1 MKCQRKSYK
10 QIKENLLSDRILS
23 EFDRSYLTDLQ
34 NFLGLTDIEAEADLL
49 DEILKTTYSLE
60 RFHDD
65 VIGAITI
72 DWLDGKIYISII
84 GWKKR
89 WEVELLNFRNVSIPR
104 QLPWGSSKY
113 INSSKNQKNTN
124 NLWELEIELQSG
136 DVFKFEAEQVRLN
149 QRKEELSD
157 LEWLVGDRIA
167 SVQFESESNP
177 WVINFASGA
186 TLQIESMWRLVELG
200 ALCSTSLDHGHRFGL
215 AKDFD
220 SVAALR
226 GMGQYPIKSVTVRP
240 MTGDLFLQLGSMFV
254 LEVLSTS
261 AGYEHWQITH
271 PVLGLLVASGGELHV
286 FPK

>member
-1 MKCQRKSYK
+1 VKCQRKSYK

-113 INSSKNQKNTN
+113 INSSKNQKIPIIYGNWKSSYKVEMF
-124 NLWELEIELQSG
+124 LSLKQS
-136 DVFKFEAEQVRLN
+136 K
-149 QRKEELSD
+149 
-157 LEWLVGDRIA
+157 
-167 SVQFESESNP
+167 
-177 WVINFASGA
+177 
-186 TLQIESMWRLVELG
+186 
-200 ALCSTSLDHGHRFGL
+200 
-215 AKDFD
+215 
-220 SVAALR
+220 
-226 GMGQYPIKSVTVRP
+226 
-240 MTGDLFLQLGSMFV
+240 
-254 LEVLSTS
+254 
-261 AGYEHWQITH
+261 
-271 PVLGLLVASGGELHV
+271 
-286 FPK
+286 